1 MRLMYFSN
9 KVRAFSVP
17 ALVWTVKETNN
28 YDLIFLSKYFQI
40 WWKWF
45 SQSHY
50 WLFIELMKIACKW
63 SVFEKSRRCKSASS
77 RHKFFLCL
85 YMKECFSSRVSIFRN
100 EIEEKYTLDRKE
112 INVVFANNF
121 IIFMHTMQRIK
132 KIFLIMQ
139 TM

>member
-17 ALVWTVKETNN
+17 AQVLTVKETNN

-45 SQSHY
+45 SLSHN
-50 WLFIELMKIACKW
+50 WLFIELMKITCKW
-63 SVFEKSRRCKSASS
+63 SVFFKKVGVVNQHRRGIN
-77 RHKFFLCL
+77 FFYV
-85 YMKECFSSRVSIFRN
+85 YMKECFSLRVSISRN
-100 EIEEKYTLDRKE
+100 EIEEKYTLIREE

-132 KIFLIMQ
+132 RYF
-139 TM
+139 